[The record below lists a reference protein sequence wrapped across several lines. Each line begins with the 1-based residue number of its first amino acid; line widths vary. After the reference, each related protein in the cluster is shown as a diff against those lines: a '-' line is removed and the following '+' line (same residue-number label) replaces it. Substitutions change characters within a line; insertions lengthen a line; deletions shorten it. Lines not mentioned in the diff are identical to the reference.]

1 MKLTLQI
8 FIFCLCIQSTRAQ
21 QAPNLILSDMDGNT
35 YNIHQILSSGK
46 TVILDFF
53 IENCL
58 PCHESIPYMNEFYT
72 NYGPDGTDNIEVLSI
87 ETYQN
92 NSETVFALTEEWG
105 ITNPVINLDAV
116 PEAYASIVEGYPYY
130 VVICPDRT
138 FVDQYD
144 FNYPNTNLFWA
155 QSTNQCKYDG
165 NFTDVSI
172 ISNTVVNC
180 KDYTKAYLEIANTG
194 TELISEL
201 ELHVFTDSAYGDT
214 LDLDLIL
221 PPLSTSSQFQQDIII
236 EQYGDADIIGFE
248 VIAENDVNSENNIST
263 HNLNDEIIASNNLV
277 NIKIQLDN
285 YPTDLE
291 WRLTDENGT
300 LIIEGDGND
309 FSPYALVD
317 INLELDT
324 SICYEFTIIDNV
336 GDGICCSFG
345 EGYYQLSAQ
354 GEELYFNDTFS
365 STLTHLFHISNTEFN
380 ISESKYYWETP
391 IETIFYN
398 IKGQE
403 ILQPNSFGFY
413 IEKKIYEDGSSTNKK
428 LVLLGL

>member
-1 MKLTLQI
+1 MKLALQI
-8 FIFCLCIQSTRAQ
+8 FIFSLCIQSVRAQ
-21 QAPNLILSDMDGNT
+21 QAPNLILSDLDGNT
-35 YNIHQILSSGK
+35 HNIHQILNSGK

-58 PCHESIPYMNEFYT
+58 PCHESIPYMNDFYS
-72 NYGPDGTDNIEVLSI
+72 NYGPAGTDNVEVLSI

-92 NSETVFALTEEWG
+92 SSESVDALSEEWG

-130 VVICPDRT
+130 VVICPDST

-155 QSTNQCKYDG
+155 QSTNQCKYDN

-180 KDYTKAYLEIANTG
+180 QDYTKAYLEIANTG

-201 ELHVFTDSAYGDT
+201 ELRVFSDSGYDDT
-214 LDLDLIL
+214 LDLALIL
-221 PPLSTSSQFQQDIII
+221 PPLSTSSQLQQDIII
-236 EQYGDADIIGFE
+236 EQYEDTDIIGFE
-248 VIAENDVNSENNIST
+248 IIVDNDVNSANNIST
-263 HNLNDEIIASNNLV
+263 HNLSNEIVAYSNLI

-285 YPTDLE
+285 YPNDLE
-291 WRLTDENGT
+291 WKLTDENG
-300 LIIEGDGND
+300 IIMIEGYGSD
-309 FSPYALVD
+309 FSPYTLVD
-317 INLELDT
+317 INLALDT
-324 SICYEFTIIDNV
+324 SICYEFSIIDNV

-345 EGYYQLSAQ
+345 EGYYQLSSQ

-365 STLTHLFHISNTEFN
+365 SSLTHLFHISNTEFN
-380 ISESKYYWETP
+380 ISESKYYSKTP

-413 IEKKIYEDGSSTNKK
+413 IEKKIYEDGSSSNRK
-428 LVLLGL
+428 LVLLGP